1 MLFQFCRTSQ
11 KSITIHP
18 PELTNYPEDIQAS
31 VATIGQLRNICW
43 RIKPWTD
50 PRDRDR
56 RLFTSLYGQGWGVDC
71 DEVVTGIFVGDKAA
85 IANVEFL
92 RRQNITHVLNVAEG
106 KDEGDISSYKNYTQM
121 PFLFNHPMIFVTL
134 FN

>member
-1 MLFQFCRTSQ
+1 M
-11 KSITIHP
+11 
-18 PELTNYPEDIQAS
+18 
-31 VATIGQLRNICW
+31 
-43 RIKPWTD
+43 
-50 PRDRDR
+50 
-56 RLFTSLYGQGWGVDC
+56 DC